1 VAFLQEPQQLDT
13 SLLHQDPEFSQ
24 LSPPPHQLPVNTDR
38 WYYRVFQS
46 APDLIR
52 SLLPGSAAAANPLS
66 LDPAA
71 PGDRLYRFEALEL
84 KELSHRLDGVLW
96 PRESTGCAHTGS
108 PEFPVVL
115 LEVQM
120 HPDPGFHHRLA
131 AQTYR
136 FLQQQPQIEH
146 WAVLVIT
153 PHSRLNLGPS
163 QPLRLFLEQQVVW
176 LNLEALSR
184 RPDLDPLLNLL
195 TLPVRPE
202 SELPACSQ
210 QILASR
216 PDLDTVVLPMLVQR
230 FPELT
235 EEQIMV
241 IAGIPREEIRHTRAV
256 QDWLAEGRQEGEAA
270 ITLRLLNRRCGP
282 LTDATTAQ
290 IQALPLEQL
299 EALADALLDFQGP
312 ADLAAWLDANSSG
325 SP

>member
-1 VAFLQEPQQLDT
+1 
-13 SLLHQDPEFSQ
+13 
-24 LSPPPHQLPVNTDR
+24 VNTDR

-52 SLLPGSAAAANPLS
+52 ALLPGSAAAANALG
-66 LDPAA
+66 LDPSA
-71 PGDRLYRFEALEL
+71 PGDSLYRFEAIEI

-96 PRESTGCAHTGS
+96 PRETTGCAESGS

-136 FLQQQPQIEH
+136 FLQQQPQVEH

-153 PHSRLNLGPS
+153 PHSRLKLGPT
-163 QPLRLFLEQQVVW
+163 QALQLFLQQVVW
-176 LNLEALSR
+176 LSLEELSC
-184 RPDLDPLLNLL
+184 RPQLDPLLNLL

-202 SELPACSQ
+202 SELAASSQ

-230 FPELT
+230 FPQLT
-235 EEQIMV
+235 EAEIMV

-256 QDWLAEGRQEGEAA
+256 QDWLAEGRQEGLEEGEARGEA
-270 ITLRLLNRRCGP
+270 RGEAKVTLRLLNRRCGP
-282 LTDATTAQ
+282 LSEATTAQ

-312 ADLAAWLDANSSG
+312 ADLAAWLAAKT
-325 SP
+325 

>member
-1 VAFLQEPQQLDT
+1 M
-13 SLLHQDPEFSQ
+13 
-24 LSPPPHQLPVNTDR
+24 NTDR

-52 SLLPGSAAAANPLS
+52 ALLPGLDGAANTLR
-66 LDPAA
+66 LDPDT
-71 PGDRLYRFEALEL
+71 PGDQLYRFQALEI

-96 PRESTGCAHTGS
+96 PRETTGCAETGS

-136 FLQQQPQIEH
+136 FLQQHPQVEH

-153 PHSRLNLGPS
+153 PHNRLKLGPT
-163 QPLRLFLEQQVVW
+163 QALQVFLDQQVVW
-176 LNLEALSR
+176 LSLEELSQQ
-184 RPDLDPLLNLL
+184 PNLDPLLNLL

-202 SELPACSQ
+202 SELTASSQ
-210 QILASR
+210 QILARR
-216 PDLDTVVLPMLVQR
+216 PDLKTVVLPMLVQR
-230 FPELT
+230 FPQLT
-235 EEQIMV
+235 EAQIMV

-256 QDWLAEGRQEGEAA
+256 QDWLAEGRQEGRQEGEAREAA
-270 ITLRLLNRRCGP
+270 KMTLRLLNRRCGP
-282 LTDATTAQ
+282 LSEATTAQ

-312 ADLAAWLDANSSG
+312 ADLAAWLAANR
-325 SP
+325 

>member
-1 VAFLQEPQQLDT
+1 M
-13 SLLHQDPEFSQ
+13 
-24 LSPPPHQLPVNTDR
+24 NTDR

-52 SLLPGSAAAANPLS
+52 SLLPGSAAANANALS
-66 LDPAA
+66 LDPDT
-71 PGDRLYRFEALEL
+71 PGDQLYRFEALEI

-96 PRESTGCAHTGS
+96 PRESTGCAETGS

-136 FLQQQPQIEH
+136 FLQQHPQVEH

-153 PHSRLNLGPS
+153 PHNRLKLGPT
-163 QPLRLFLEQQVVW
+163 QALQVFLDQQVVW
-176 LNLEALSR
+176 LSLEELSQQ
-184 RPDLDPLLNLL
+184 PNLDPLLILL

-202 SELPACSQ
+202 SELAASSQ
-210 QILASR
+210 QILARRS
-216 PDLDTVVLPMLVQR
+216 DLKTVVLPMLVQR
-230 FPELT
+230 FPQLT
-235 EEQIMV
+235 EAQIMV

-256 QDWLAEGRQEGEAA
+256 QDWLAEGRQEGRQEGEARGEAREAA
-270 ITLRLLNRRCGP
+270 KMTLRLLNRRCGP
-282 LTDATTAQ
+282 LSEATTAQ

-312 ADLAAWLDANSSG
+312 ADLAAWLAANR
-325 SP
+325 

>member
-1 VAFLQEPQQLDT
+1 
-13 SLLHQDPEFSQ
+13 LLP
-24 LSPPPHQLPVNTDR
+24 LNTDR

-52 SLLPGSAAAANPLS
+52 SLLPGSDAAAKNELG
-66 LDPAA
+66 LDPAT
-71 PGDRLYRFEALEL
+71 PCDRLYRFEALEI

-96 PRESTGCAHTGS
+96 PRETTGCAETGS

-120 HPDPGFHHRLA
+120 HPDPGFRHRLA
-131 AQTYR
+131 AQTCR
-136 FLQQQPQIEH
+136 FLQKHPQVQHLE
-146 WAVLVIT
+146 VVVIT
-153 PHSRLNLGPS
+153 PHQRMSLGPTKLPRLLQALLNEVHWISLEELS
-163 QPLRLFLEQQVVW
+163 QQP
-176 LNLEALSR
+176 N
-184 RPDLDPLLNLL
+184 LDPLLNLL

-202 SELPACSQ
+202 SELAASSR

-216 PDLDTVVLPMLVQR
+216 PDLKTVVLPMLIQR
-230 FPELT
+230 FPQLS
-235 EEQIMV
+235 EEQIMA
-241 IAGIPREEIRHTRAV
+241 IAGIPREEIRHTRTV

-270 ITLRLLNRRCGP
+270 VTLRQLNRRCGP

-312 ADLAAWLDANSSG
+312 ADLAAWLAANT
-325 SP
+325 

>member
-1 VAFLQEPQQLDT
+1 M
-13 SLLHQDPEFSQ
+13 
-24 LSPPPHQLPVNTDR
+24 NTDH
-38 WYYRVFQS
+38 WYSRVFQS

-52 SLLPGSAAAANPLS
+52 SLLPGSAAAANALC
-66 LDPAA
+66 LDPDA
-71 PGDRLYRFEALEL
+71 PGDRLYRFEAFEI

-96 PRESTGCAHTGS
+96 PRETTGCAETGS

-136 FLQQQPQIEH
+136 FLQQQPQVEH

-153 PHSRLNLGPS
+153 PHGRLKLGPTKAL
-163 QPLRLFLEQQVVW
+163 QLFLQQVVW
-176 LNLEALSR
+176 LSLEELSQQ
-184 RPDLDPLLNLL
+184 PDLDPLLNLL

-202 SELPACSQ
+202 SELAASSQ

-216 PDLDTVVLPMLVQR
+216 PDLDTVVLPMLVQS
-230 FPELT
+230 FPQLT
-235 EEQIMV
+235 EAEIMV

-256 QDWLAEGRQEGEAA
+256 QDWLTDGRQEGEAA
-270 ITLRLLNRRCGP
+270 VTLRLHSRRCGP
-282 LTDATTAQ
+282 LSDATTAQ

-299 EALADALLDFQGP
+299 EVLADALLDFQGP
-312 ADLAAWLDANSSG
+312 ADLATWLAANG
-325 SP
+325 

>member
-1 VAFLQEPQQLDT
+1 M
-13 SLLHQDPEFSQ
+13 
-24 LSPPPHQLPVNTDR
+24 NTDR

-52 SLLPGSAAAANPLS
+52 SLLPGSATAANAL

-71 PGDRLYRFEALEL
+71 PGDRLYRFEALEI

-96 PRESTGCAHTGS
+96 PRESTGCAETGS

-120 HPDPGFHHRLA
+120 HPDSGFHHRLA

-136 FLQQQPQIEH
+136 FLQRHPQVEH
-146 WAVLVIT
+146 LEVVVIT
-153 PHSRLNLGPS
+153 RHQRHTLGPV
-163 QPLRLFLEQQVVW
+163 QPPRHLRMFLEEVRSIS
-176 LNLEALSR
+176 LEALSQQA
-184 RPDLDPLLNLL
+184 DLDPLLNLL

-202 SELPACSQ
+202 SELPACCQ
-210 QILASR
+210 QILANR

-230 FPELT
+230 FPQLSEA
-235 EEQIMV
+235 EIML

-256 QDWLAEGRQEGEAA
+256 QDWLAEGRQEGRHEGEAA
-270 ITLRLLNRRCGP
+270 VTLRQLNRRCGP
-282 LTDATTAQ
+282 LTGATTAQ
-290 IQALPLEQL
+290 IQALPVDQL

-312 ADLAAWLDANSSG
+312 ADLSSWLAANA
-325 SP
+325 